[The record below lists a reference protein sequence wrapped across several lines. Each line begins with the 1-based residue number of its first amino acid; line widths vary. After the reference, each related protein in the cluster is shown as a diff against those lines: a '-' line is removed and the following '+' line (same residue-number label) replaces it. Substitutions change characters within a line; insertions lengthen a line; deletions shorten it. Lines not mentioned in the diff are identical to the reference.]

1 MPAIGRRCHELR
13 IVDVRGT
20 RRIVFRIDA
29 DAIVIVEVFAKK
41 TQKTP
46 EAAYIELRLKIAEG
60 LKARRSAKG
69 LTQTDLAK
77 AVRSSQSRVA
87 KMEAG
92 DPTVSLDLLVKSL
105 LALGASSRELAQ
117 IIARLAAHLR
127 YR

>member
-1 MPAIGRRCHELR
+1 MRADKRKRLESRGWKVGAPRELLQLSN
-13 IVDVRGT
+13 
-20 RRIVFRIDA
+20 
-29 DAIVIVEVFAKK
+29 E
-41 TQKTP
+41 
-46 EAAYIELRLKIAEG
+46 EAAYIELRLKLAQG

-105 LALGASSRELAQ
+105 IALGASSRELAD
-117 IIARLAAHLR
+117 IISRR
-127 YR
+127 GSIP